1 MNKFEYKLLYQATH
15 QVPFQSVTME
25 SSNVKEVTDI
35 RSLDT
40 SVCSSKSDKNRA
52 IAIKIKLM
60 SNDLDVVHKAYISSQ
75 SEYKELLTKGRLTL
89 SKINKW
95 EKEINESFE
104 FLKKMC
110 NSMQDITDK
119 KTAISYVSSR
129 IKANANLQEKV
140 KKIRNRQSSPD
151 RNRSSKRKQS
161 ESSIAMSALIE
172 MNESSKASLG
182 ARKSSRSPSP
192 KKAKQSSSSS
202 SSIKNVYPF
211 VEVGETFNEF
221 HMDKDTVYRF
231 SKPNLD
237 TEKQLYSLGE
247 LLENLEQYEF
257 NGYQNLVKF
266 MIEKGYIGWSFGYL
280 KKCIP
285 KYKETNCTDDFEN
298 DLNTLVP
305 HRGRKAVLTMKEI
318 PQQ

>member
-1 MNKFEYKLLYQATH
+1 
-15 QVPFQSVTME
+15 ME

-129 IKANANLQEKV
+129 IKANANLQEK
-140 KKIRNRQSSPD
+140 
-151 RNRSSKRKQS
+151 
-161 ESSIAMSALIE
+161 
-172 MNESSKASLG
+172 
-182 ARKSSRSPSP
+182 
-192 KKAKQSSSSS
+192 
-202 SSIKNVYPF
+202 IKNR
-211 VEVGETFNEF
+211 
-221 HMDKDTVYRF
+221 KL
-231 SKPNLD
+231 S
-237 TEKQLYSLGE
+237 
-247 LLENLEQYEF
+247 
-257 NGYQNLVKF
+257 
-266 MIEKGYIGWSFGYL
+266 SFGCWEVLSFTY
-280 KKCIP
+280 
-285 KYKETNCTDDFEN
+285 
-298 DLNTLVP
+298 NTC
-305 HRGRKAVLTMKEI
+305 
-318 PQQ
+318 